1 MQWFLPNASE
11 RVDHMVDQF
20 NRYIF
25 SKRGVFYYSRRVP
38 SELQSLYGKA
48 RITTC
53 LHTRIEQKAA
63 RAADQLSA
71 QLDGIWA
78 QARLE
83 KTISNF
89 RRTQIVPIKAPP
101 EPPNKIKSVTL
112 SDALDLY
119 VRLKGKNKAK
129 SFLVYTQ
136 RNMNY
141 AIESLGDVEISD
153 LGRISSGKFRDYL
166 ISKNLTTVSIKRV
179 FATVRAAVNLSI
191 SEYGLSCSNAF
202 VGTFI
207 PELGEK
213 KVRPPIS
220 PENILKIQKTCYEL
234 DDDPRWLIALI
245 SDTGMRLAEAA
256 GLEVSDL
263 NLNAKIPHIDL
274 QPHAWRPLKTT
285 KSNRKIPLVGA
296 SLWAAKR
303 ASENAKNRFLFPRYT
318 TEHETNSNSA
328 SAALNQWMRARLPTG
343 SVIHSFRHSMRDRL
357 RAIECPADIVDAI
370 GGWATQGVGHT
381 YGSGYPLEVLH
392 RWMSQVVLFN
402 YK

>member
-11 RVDHMVDQF
+11 RVDQMGYQF

-25 SKRGVFYYSRRVP
+25 TKRGVFYYSRRIP
-38 SELQSLYGKA
+38 TELQPLYQKS
-48 RITTC
+48 RIRTC

-89 RRTQIVPIKAPP
+89 RRTQIVPVKAPP

-141 AIESLGDVEISD
+141 AIESLGDVEISG
-153 LGRISSGKFRDYL
+153 LGRTSSGKFRDDL

-179 FATVRAAVNLSI
+179 FATVRAAVNLAI
-191 SEYGLSCSNAF
+191 SEHGLSCSNAF

-220 PENILKIQKTCYEL
+220 PENILKIQKACYEL

-256 GLEVSDL
+256 GLQVSDL
-263 NLNAKIPHIDL
+263 NLNAKIPYIDL
-274 QPHAWRPLKTT
+274 QPHVWRPLKTA

-303 ASENAKNRFLFPRYT
+303 ASENTKTKFLFPRYT
-318 TEHETNSNSA
+318 NEQETNSNSA

-370 GGWATQGVGHT
+370 GGWVTQGIGHS

-392 RWMSQVVLFN
+392 RWMSQVVLFDCE
-402 YK
+402 